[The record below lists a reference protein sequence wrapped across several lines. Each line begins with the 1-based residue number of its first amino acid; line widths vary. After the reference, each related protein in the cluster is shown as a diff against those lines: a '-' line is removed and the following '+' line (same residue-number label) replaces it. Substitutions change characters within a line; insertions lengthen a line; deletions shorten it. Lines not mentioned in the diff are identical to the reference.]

1 MMDKTKICN
10 DFHILFEKER
20 AWKDESWLGVPI
32 CKFPFDMVIFQAI
45 IFKIR
50 PDYII
55 ETGTSFGGSALF
67 YASILELLGHGKVI
81 TIDIEDKVDK
91 NVFAD
96 SIIKKLFKK
105 RIIRLMGDSSDKR
118 NFKKISDISSG
129 KKNIVFLDSWHSK
142 EHVLKE
148 LNLYSKLVP
157 LGSYIVVEDGC
168 VNGHPVDWEWGEGPY
183 EATQEFLKNS
193 GIFAADVSWEK
204 LLITNNP
211 HGFLKRVLHG

>member
-1 MMDKTKICN
+1 MDKIKVCN
-10 DFHILFEKER
+10 DFHKLFEKER
-20 AWKDESWLGVPI
+20 TWKNESWLGMSI
-32 CKFPFDMVIFQAI
+32 CKFPFDVFIFQEI
-45 IFKIR
+45 IVKVK

-67 YASILELLGHGKVI
+67 YASILELLGHGQVI

-91 NVFAD
+91 NIFAD
-96 SIIKKLFKK
+96 PIIKKLFKK
-105 RIIRLMGDSSDKR
+105 RIVRFTGDSSDKR

-157 LGSYIVVEDGC
+157 LSSYVVVEDTHA
-168 VNGHPVDWEWGEGPY
+168 NGHPVDWGWGEGPY
-183 EATQEFLKNS
+183 EAVQEFLKNNET
-193 GIFAADVSWEK
+193 FAIDVSWEK
-204 LLITNNP
+204 LLITYNP
-211 HGFLKRVLHG
+211 NGFLKKVMHG